1 MNNSA
6 RSPLTRVL
14 LTTIILSSGCSL
26 FGGSEKEE
34 GKKIIAAP
42 TIPEEELLEDA
53 LKAYD
58 RGLFSVA
65 NQRFTELR
73 DGYPGSYYS
82 VLAELKIAD
91 ATFYSG
97 DFAPAQIAYEEFA
110 RVHPAHEA
118 IPYVRY
124 QIGRCNI
131 EQYKDETRDQTPLNN
146 AIKGFKELIQ
156 NYPSSEYALLAR
168 REINRARELIAEHE
182 AFVAKFYL
190 KQGMLKSSAN
200 RLKVLKEEYPDSY
213 AARNVK
219 GELAEEY
226 AEQAGEAE
234 KLVTET
240 KAGTVGGKPGAAPSA
255 PRILLAEKS
264 DSMDPII
271 RLRGKLQLTSSPAE
285 VVSKPTSTVVTA
297 TKVVGAKPLVT
308 DLKCEDTEGSTI
320 VTAFMRSPFT
330 LNSEDSAAYKVSAPA
345 PQGAT
350 VIDEERKNISCESG
364 SLSASISQDISAGQI
379 LGKLH
384 VENRELK
391 RAEALILDRPHRL
404 VLVFQKGEPESKPE
418 ENQEN

>member
-6 RSPLTRVL
+6 RNLLTPIL
-14 LTTIILSSGCSL
+14 LTTFLLSSGLLSSGCSL
-26 FGGSEKEE
+26 FGSSDKDE

-97 DFAPAQIAYEEFA
+97 DYAPAQIAYEEFA

-131 EQYKDETRDQTPLNN
+131 EQYKDESRDQTPLNN
-146 AIKGFKELIQ
+146 AIKGFKELIEK
-156 NYPSSEYALLAR
+156 YPSSEYALLAR

-234 KLVTET
+234 KLILET
-240 KAGTVGGKPGAAPSA
+240 KAGTVGSKPGAAPSA

-271 RLRGKLQLTSSPAE
+271 RLRGKLQLTSLPTE
-285 VVSKPTSTVVTA
+285 ISKPTSKAVA
-297 TKVVGAKPLVT
+297 SSKIIGAKPLVT
-308 DLKCEDTEGSTI
+308 DLKCEDTDGSTI
-320 VTAFMRSPFT
+320 VTAFMRSPFS
-330 LNSEDSAAYKVSAPA
+330 LNAEDSAAFKVSAPA

-350 VIDEERKNISCESG
+350 TIDEERRSMSCESG
-364 SLSASISQDISAGQI
+364 SLSAKISQEISAGQI
-379 LGKLH
+379 LGKLS
-384 VENRELK
+384 VENRDLK
-391 RAEALILDRPHRL
+391 KAEALVLDRPHRL
-404 VLVFQKGEPESKPE
+404 VVVFQKGET
-418 ENQEN
+418 QEN